1 MTDDIAHPH
10 DRFMKDM
17 LSLPER
23 ADLLL
28 RERLPEAVTKCL
40 SDDPPEPM
48 QDSFVDERLR
58 EYFSDRLFRV
68 TTVNGRS
75 AFLYVL
81 IEHKSS
87 PDTKVGWQLLKYMV
101 EILKQWEKENQDW
114 DRLPAIV
121 PLVFYHGAEEWKI
134 PDEFLHLVD
143 AEEGWEPYLLNFRYP
158 VLDLGTVPDTK
169 LSEYPRLRPWLVAMK
184 YATRKD
190 RQAAVVE
197 LLIALL
203 KDAPEDLDPIVYY
216 LVLTYRYDEQT
227 LEKIIRA
234 VHPGEEGKMMS
245 QFAQDIERRVKS
257 QFAQDIEKRVRAS
270 VLQEGM
276 QQGMQQGRLE
286 GEAKLLLR
294 ILPRRFGPLP
304 SEITK
309 RVHGA
314 DPNTIEIWAD
324 RVLDAKSLDDVFSE

>member
-1 MTDDIAHPH
+1 MTDDVAHPH

-40 SDDPPEPM
+40 SDDPPEPV

-58 EYFSDRLFRV
+58 QHFSDRLFRV
-68 TTVNGRS
+68 TTVNGQS

-101 EILKQWEKENQDW
+101 EILKQWEKENPDW

-121 PLVFYHGAEEWKI
+121 PLVFYHGAEDWKI

-143 AEEGWEPYLLNFRYP
+143 AEEGWAPYLLNFRYP
-158 VLDLGTVPDTK
+158 VLDLGTVPDTE

-197 LLIALL
+197 LLIACAIC
-203 KDAPEDLDPIVYY
+203 KSPSC
-216 LVLTYRYDEQT
+216 T
-227 LEKIIRA
+227 L
-234 VHPGEEGKMMS
+234 
-245 QFAQDIERRVKS
+245 Q
-257 QFAQDIEKRVRAS
+257 
-270 VLQEGM
+270 
-276 QQGMQQGRLE
+276 
-286 GEAKLLLR
+286 LR
-294 ILPRRFGPLP
+294 
-304 SEITK
+304 
-309 RVHGA
+309 
-314 DPNTIEIWAD
+314 
-324 RVLDAKSLDDVFSE
+324 

>member
-1 MTDDIAHPH
+1 MTDDVAHPH

-58 EYFSDRLFRV
+58 QHFSDRLFRV
-68 TTVNGRS
+68 TTVNGQS

-101 EILKQWEKENQDW
+101 EILKQWEKENPDW

-121 PLVFYHGAEEWKI
+121 PFVFYHGAEDWKI

-158 VLDLGTVPDTK
+158 VLDLGTVPDTE

-227 LEKIIRA
+227 LEKIIRE
-234 VHPGEEGKMMS
+234 VRPGEEGKMMS
-245 QFAQDIERRVKS
+245 QFAQDIE
-257 QFAQDIEKRVRAS
+257 KRVRESA
-270 VLQEGM
+270 LREGM

-286 GEAKLLLR
+286 GEANLLLR

-304 SEITK
+304 LEITE

-324 RVLDAKSLDDVFSE
+324 RMLDAKSLNEVFSE